1 MKPVMNRR
9 LGDRQGVAL
18 ILVIGMLALMMVM
31 GVTFAIFMRTER
43 LAAGHFRA
51 DVQTRELL
59 QAALARAMDGIDSSV
74 GNASY
79 PPWDILQ
86 SGGAG
91 DINDNALSG
100 AVSNWIPW
108 AVLSAT
114 NAAPRW
120 SADNELPS
128 GGKISYLVLN
138 CSGLVDVNYAGGTT
152 RGSGTNVSE
161 IQLSAL
167 SEVADATALVNGRPY
182 ETLQELGVKAG
193 VALSGK
199 PQNLVTYSAFPTNYT
214 VGAKLDLVDISGD
227 INALRS
233 RKSDIISAFTRSG
246 ITDAA
251 FAYSNLLYYVD
262 PSVTPLNP
270 DDLGTPLTKAV
281 PMINE
286 VQVTNYVIIVPPGKC
301 QTVVRV
307 DVEWF
312 YPFVKGNANTFDVV
326 CDISVT
332 GIGSTA
338 VKYIPLSVTRTNAS
352 GYIANK
358 AGPVYGRTTFGT
370 AVNPSV
376 AFTSNDTVQLS
387 IKVGAKMMQGATCV
401 DSTPYPYD
409 VASYFSVVGTNM
421 TIPFSLNG
429 GMKGFECIDP
439 RFNWNTQ
446 AAGQQWASYTPMNPN
461 GSILPPAKNWITTQ
475 YMNGSKTYANQYTEM
490 YVAGEP
496 LHNVGE
502 LSYLLQGTK
511 TLDRWSTI
519 KLCSDQR
526 TSVSL
531 NRVLDNFVVPTST
544 NRHGLVNINSRSPE
558 ALAAVFLGMPLEAY
572 PGQSPPETKVNTRA
586 QALDLANELIRQTA
600 TPISLMSDYGTKT
613 NLMTIAPVSGLSTL
627 AAQAVIR
634 NTAGLLHFRQNYF
647 IVLLYAQPTKRPKND
662 AVLSAVAE
670 VWRDPVANPQGAH
683 PRFVRSFKILSN

>member
-59 QAALARAMDGIDSSV
+59 QAALARAMAGIDSSI
-74 GNASY
+74 GNAVY

-86 SGGAG
+86 SSGG
-91 DINDNALSG
+91 DINTNALSG

-108 AVLSAT
+108 AVLGAT
-114 NAAPRW
+114 NAEPRW
-120 SADNELPS
+120 IDLPS

-214 VGAKLDLVDISGD
+214 GGAKLDLVDISGD

-286 VQVTNYVIIVPPGKC
+286 VRISMTNRIVAGPKCLPLVT
-301 QTVVRV
+301 
-307 DVEWF
+307 VEVELF
-312 YPFVKGNANTFDVV
+312 YPFLKASPAGPYKVECDVIV
-326 CDISVT
+326 SGIGTDIKYVPTNKAPNNITYNGTPLQPYQVASFTIAAPPVAFTTNDPIQLVVNVGAKVTLSGVDVDSVPYPYVPGSYFAVT
-332 GIGSTA
+332 GDTMR
-338 VKYIPLSVTRTNAS
+338 V
-352 GYIANK
+352 
-358 AGPVYGRTTFGT
+358 
-370 AVNPSV
+370 AVNP
-376 AFTSNDTVQLS
+376 
-387 IKVGAKMMQGATCV
+387 
-401 DSTPYPYD
+401 
-409 VASYFSVVGTNM
+409 
-421 TIPFSLNG
+421 NG
-429 GMKGFECIDP
+429 GVRGFECYDP
-439 RFNWNTQ
+439 RFNWDTRQ
-446 AAGQQWASYTPMNPN
+446 IAQQWVRYNLMVPN
-461 GSILPPAKNWITTQ
+461 GTISRTNWLMGF
-475 YMNGSKTYANQYTEM
+475 YMNTFKSSVNGYSDM

-502 LSYLLQGTK
+502 LSYLLRGSQRTDK
-511 TLDRWSTI
+511 WSTI

-526 TSVSL
+526 TIPIDK
-531 NRVLDNFVVPTST
+531 VLDNFMVPVST

-572 PGQSPPETKVNTRA
+572 PGQSPPETKVNTPA
-586 QALDLANELIRQTA
+586 QALGLANELIRQTA

-647 IVLLYAQPTKRPKND
+647 IVLLYAQPTKRAKND

-670 VWRDPVANPQGAH
+670 VWRDPLVNPQGAH
-683 PRFVRSFKILSN
+683 PRFVRSFTIISN